1 MNLPNRLTLLRII
14 LIPLILVF
22 LVPMPDSSFWDNW
35 NGFIQN
41 SGRLIAFFL
50 FAIASITDLLDGH
63 IARKRNLVTTLG
75 KFLDPIADKLL
86 VISVM
91 LVLIQTGRIHSL
103 VVIIVIIREFVIT
116 GIRLIGAEKGQVIA
130 AGWLGKAK
138 TVSQIIALLLL
149 LIEPVILSISEG
161 YFEPRILIAVN
172 NSFLMI
178 AVVMTLLSGM
188 QYLYHHRSLL
198 NQPEHDT

>member
-14 LIPLILVF
+14 LIPLILLF
-22 LVPMPDSSFWDNW
+22 LMPMPDTAFWSEW
-35 NGFIQN
+35 NQFLGFG
-41 SGRLIAFFL
+41 GRLIAFAL
-50 FAIASITDLLDGH
+50 FAAASLTDLLDGH
-63 IARKRNLVTTLG
+63 IARKNNLVTNLG

-86 VISVM
+86 IISVM
-91 LVLIQTGRIHSL
+91 IVLIQTGRIHSL

-138 TVSQIIALLLL
+138 TVSQIIALLMI
-149 LIEPVILSISEG
+149 LIEPVVLVMAKSLIQENILSAIS
-161 YFEPRILIAVN
+161 

-178 AVVMTLLSGM
+178 AVFLTILSGM
-188 QYLYHHRSLL
+188 NYCYQYRTLFKS
-198 NQPEHDT
+198 NQQ

>member
-1 MNLPNRLTLLRII
+1 
-14 LIPLILVF
+14 
-22 LVPMPDSSFWDNW
+22 
-35 NGFIQN
+35 
-41 SGRLIAFFL
+41 
-50 FAIASITDLLDGH
+50 
-63 IARKRNLVTTLG
+63 LG

-149 LIEPVILSISEG
+149 LIEPVILSISES